1 MMIPAV
7 VAQRYAKALF
17 HLGEE
22 ANQLDALVTELARA
36 VSTYESSQELRSAL
50 ENPLVP
56 HAAKQAIVGEVA
68 QKLSLGASAK
78 NTLLLLTDRR
88 RIRALPAI
96 VRELKV
102 LSDKKRGVVRA
113 VAHGQRVH
121 RLAHHLGD
129 RRVQRAAGQ
138 RDAAEHV
145 VARQNAQH
153 TAFGPGDQHRADA
166 TVEHLLQRRGQR
178 GLRRHRQRRAA
189 CEVGQRGL
197 QRLLGLHA

>member
-113 VAHGQRVH
+113 VVTTAKALTPAYLE
-121 RLAHHLGD
+121 RLKSQLEKMTGKKVELD
-129 RRVQRAAGQ
+129 VSEDPSLLAG
-138 RDAAEHV
+138 V
-145 VARQNAQH
+145 VARIGDRVYDGSLRTRLREMHAQ
-153 TAFGPGDQHRADA
+153 
-166 TVEHLLQRRGQR
+166 LLPN
-178 GLRRHRQRRAA
+178 
-189 CEVGQRGL
+189 
-197 QRLLGLHA
+197 